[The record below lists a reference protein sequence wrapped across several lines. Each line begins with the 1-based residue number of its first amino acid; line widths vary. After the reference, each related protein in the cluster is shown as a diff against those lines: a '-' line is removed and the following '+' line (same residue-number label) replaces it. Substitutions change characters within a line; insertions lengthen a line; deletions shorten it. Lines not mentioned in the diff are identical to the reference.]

1 MLESLITSKTRLQL
15 LLQFFLNPGCTSYL
29 RRLAS
34 ELGESTNAV
43 RVELN
48 RLEEAKLLN
57 SELKGKQ
64 KWYSANQNHPLFPE
78 LNSIAKK
85 VLGLDRIEEI
95 LANLGDVELG
105 LVVGDYARG
114 VDSGII
120 DVIIVGEVDRNYLD
134 SLVQKAEGFLKRRI
148 RTLIM
153 NKDEFEGHS
162 SRLFAE
168 GSLVVWSKKQN
179 SKKDI

>member
-15 LLQFFLNPGCTSYL
+15 LLQFFLNPDCSSYL
-29 RRLAS
+29 RRLAK
-34 ELGESTNAV
+34 ELHESTNAV

-48 RLEEAKLLN
+48 RLEGAKLLT
-57 SELKGKQ
+57 SKLQGKQ
-64 KWYSANQNHPLFPE
+64 KWYRANQSHPLFPE

-95 LANLGDVELG
+95 LANLGEVELG

-120 DVIIVGEVDRNYLD
+120 DMTIVGEIDRNYLD
-134 SLVQKAEGFLKRRI
+134 SLVQKAEGLLKRRI

-153 NKDEFEGHS
+153 TKDEFKGYS
-162 SRLFAE
+162 SRFCAE
-168 GSLVVWSKKQN
+168 ESLVVWSREE
-179 SKKDI
+179 DL